1 MPMALSSSTCITLSE
16 GPQSTDI
23 DSEQAQQELNVLRAL
38 TLADISMERTNVFNY
53 SYMSLVNYRST
64 EVFWCKNEA

>member
-1 MPMALSSSTCITLSE
+1 MALSSSTCITLSE

-38 TLADISMERTNVFNY
+38 TLADISMERTNVFDV
-53 SYMSLVNYRST
+53 YMSLVNYRST
-64 EVFWCKNEA
+64 EVFWCKNEM